1 MSKNA
6 ILYPASVIGDAI
18 GNIKDA
24 GNLSGVG
31 MLATGAVC
39 AAGLVMAPHL
49 LALNGVVAF
58 VGSIGRAS
66 GDRYDPATN
75 TIHTEEGT
83 VLKAGKKMSMA
94 QFASEC

>member
-24 GNLSGVG
+24 GNLSGIG
-31 MLATGAVC
+31 MIATGTVC

-49 LALNGVVAF
+49 LALNGLVAF
-58 VGSIGRAS
+58 VGSIGRAA
-66 GDRYDPATN
+66 GNQYDAATN
-75 TIHTEEGT
+75 TVRTDEGA
-83 VLKAGKKMSMA
+83 VLKTGNKMSMA
-94 QFASEC
+94 QFASRC